1 MTAFTGLDDL
11 VAKSS
16 GANVENLSLFKDG
29 RVAAAAASAPVAGRW
44 SSMWQYNGAPG
55 GAGAAPGGTARNPTR
70 TTAGSLGQTNPG
82 GGRQKFLTGASGI
95 LSIVGTLHLFDR
107 LADFSG
113 LNATTITAQNTT
125 SLAVSRY
132 TGTAAAGNRIFLE
145 IYTIIGSTSTTVTAS
160 YTNESGTSGRTTVAT
175 AFGNTGLREAQR
187 LIPLPLQAGD
197 YGVRSVE
204 SVTVLAS
211 TLTAG
216 DFGVTIVRPITHFA
230 NPTAAQ
236 GAPRDFVG
244 ALAPM
249 PEVMTDAALFLAYLS
264 NSASVPQAWCQL
276 GMVES

>member
-1 MTAFTGLDDL
+1 MTALTGLDDL
-11 VAKSS
+11 LAKSS
-16 GANVENLSLFKDG
+16 GANVQNLSLFKDA
-29 RVAAAAASAPVAGRW
+29 RVGAAAASAPVQGRW

-70 TTAGSLGQTNPG
+70 ATAGALGQTNPG
-82 GGRQKFLTGASGI
+82 GGRQLFLTGAAGI
-95 LSIVGTLHLFDR
+95 LSIPGTLHLFDR

-132 TGTAAAGNRIFLE
+132 TGAAAAGNRIFVE
-145 IYTIIGSTSTTVTAS
+145 IYTIIGTVATTITAS
-160 YTNESGTSGRTTVAT
+160 YTNENGTAGRTTVA
-175 AFGNTGLREAQR
+175 APIGATGLREAQR
-187 LIPLPLQAGD
+187 MIALPLQAGD

-211 TLTAG
+211 TTTAG
-216 DFGVTIVRPITHFA
+216 DFGVTIVRPITHWPG
-230 NPTAAQ
+230 PTAGQ
-236 GAPRDFVG
+236 GALRDFVG

-249 PEVMTDAALFLAYLS
+249 PEIQTDACLTLAYWA
-264 NSASVPQAWCQL
+264 ASTTVPQAWAQL